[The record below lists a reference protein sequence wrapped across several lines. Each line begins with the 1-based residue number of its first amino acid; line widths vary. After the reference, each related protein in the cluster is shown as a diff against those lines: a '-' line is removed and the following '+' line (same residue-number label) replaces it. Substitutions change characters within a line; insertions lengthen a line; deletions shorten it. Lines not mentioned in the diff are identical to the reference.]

1 METTAVNPLIW
12 IAGIL
17 ALVAIAAI
25 FVFRD
30 RLKLG
35 LKIKNAEVNV
45 DGSKA
50 AGPDAPTAAMKGL
63 KSRSGALNYRDDTGH
78 GMSMEDVEVDKDID
92 INRTKGES
100 GSSSKK

>member
-1 METTAVNPLIW
+1 METTTVSPLIW

-35 LKIKNAEVNV
+35 LKIKDAEVNV

-50 AGPDAPTAAMKGL
+50 AGPDAPTSSMKGL
-63 KSRSGALNYRDDTGH
+63 KSRKGALTYQDDTGH
-78 GMSMEDVEVDKDID
+78 GMSMEDVEVDKNID
-92 INRTKGES
+92 IHRSKGET